1 MERLVR
7 KLKEDKAY
15 FQKAEGYT
23 VLGVSLELVRFLEE
37 GYLDK
42 NSSEKLKYLT
52 QKCRSESDVKLLNL
66 VKTIDNFLVYLFNVN
81 QLKISLDDSHL
92 DYRVKKFRVYVKDVL
107 ELKIDTKATIIAQT
121 LMFTFL
127 SNSIINAY
135 TKQLKTFEVVR
146 RGAIQGSLSDCIF
159 RKLYVKDKLLMKLN
173 PNGLYKLSIFM
184 TTNELSKL
192 LTNEDNKLLLN
203 ELIDLSEAIDI
214 YPKFI
219 SFNHSKLNVYANVKE
234 SSMRATYG
242 LSVSN
247 ILSLDTMDNLNLEK
261 RKRFGRILGQ
271 GNFGF
276 KGDYL
281 KASVVSES
289 MQVEND
295 VSGSLI
301 LLDSDNILYGIGNNK
316 TGVLGTGTLDPSN
329 SLVKIDEDVKDFII
343 TDGSLLYLKEDGN
356 LWTTGITNISDILR
370 DLSMKVGIE
379 VQDADPYIDLITMY
393 NRLIHKADQ
402 SRNVLTLSTLEY
414 IWSRLKPISIKK
426 DVERFMY
433 YDRYPHIVT
442 KSFKILQVE
451 TGFRLSRETI
461 SPLGY
466 ARYIVDQ
473 STPWFTNARLDVKEM
488 RDAMDK
494 DFASNYM
501 LPNSIDKYE
510 IDYDSDAYSISY
522 FKDGQENIDDFMEYD
537 YDYNP
542 EFKNNYLDSSSVPII
557 LIFFNRSNDLVLH
570 YIESRGYDGDA
581 DEYILSETTD
591 KYYLTDDMS
600 IWLILSSAGSL
611 VKITICEDINGKIIV
626 TKKILENKVSSF
638 YADGYFACYQH
649 EGAVKVI
656 NMISNIGDKFDER
669 FDKISKKYTQ
679 LDEEFILKTRRNCNI
694 IMKL

>member
-23 VLGVSLELVRFLEE
+23 VLGVSLELVRFLEK

-135 TKQLKTFEVVR
+135 TKQLKPFEVVR

-402 SRNVLTLSTLEY
+402 SRNVLILSTLEY
-414 IWSRLKPISIKK
+414 IWSRLKPTFIVK
-426 DVERFMY
+426 DVEKLVFHN
-433 YDRYPHIVT
+433 RYPHIVT
-442 KSFKILQVE
+442 KSLKILQVE
-451 TGFRLSRETI
+451 TGLRFPRDTI
-461 SPLGY
+461 TPVGY
-466 ARYIVDQ
+466 ARFIVEQ
-473 STPWFTNARLDVKEM
+473 SSPRLISAELDVEKIQNVVEN
-488 RDAMDK
+488 AY
-494 DFASNYM
+494 NYM
-501 LPNSIDKYE
+501 LPNSIDNYE
-510 IDYDSDAYSISY
+510 IDYDGGSHFLNY
-522 FKDGQENIDDFMEYD
+522 FKDGQEIIDDFSTYD
-537 YDYNP
+537 YDYSP
-542 EFKNNYLDSSSVPII
+542 EFKNNYINYSDQI
-557 LIFFNRSNDLVLH
+557 LHIFFNRNKDLVLH
-570 YIESRGYDGDA
+570 YIEGRLYAEDP
-581 DEYILSETTD
+581 DEFILAEKVE
-591 KYYLTDDMS
+591 KYFLTDDMS
-600 IWLILSSAGSL
+600 IWLALSSDGNLS
-611 VKITICEDINGKIIV
+611 KITVCEDINGKIII
-626 TKKILENKVSSF
+626 TKKILDNNISNF
-638 YADGYFACYQH
+638 YVDGYFACYRH
-649 EGAVKVI
+649 ERTIKVI
-656 NMISNIGDKFDER
+656 NLISNIGARFEER
-669 FDKISKKYTQ
+669 FDKISKKYTT
-679 LDEEFILKTRRNCNI
+679 LGEELVLKTRRCCEI
-694 IMKL
+694 IIKL